1 MIELTPQW
9 TYFNIFKLGPT
20 ERARE
25 KERERQR
32 EAEREGERD
41 RDRERDRERNDRRAK
56 DLGNPLTV
64 STLTD
69 VFIGLFEQEQRSF

>member
-20 ERARE
+20 ERERE
-25 KERERQR
+25 RKRERDRERQR
-32 EAEREGERD
+32 ERERETET
-41 RDRERDRERNDRRAK
+41 ERDRERNDRRAK